1 MFNEAG
7 SQIAWYDY
15 DAWGNRVGG
24 AWVVHNQDI
33 YKNLFYANPFRY
45 RGYYQDSETGFYYCG
60 SRYYDPKIGRFIN
73 ADSTNTLMN
82 TPMAYTD
89 KNLYAYCDNNPV
101 MRVDNGGEF
110 WDTVF
115 DVISLC
121 VSVVDVVKNPDDP
134 WAWAG
139 LAADVV
145 SLAVPFATGGGA
157 VVKAVSKVDDV
168 VDLAKTADRV
178 ADTADNVYDGVKAMS
193 KVDIP
198 DCFVAGT
205 MVATEDG
212 HKPIETIEVGDY
224 VWATD
229 EKTGETS
236 LKQVVNTFINE
247 TTAVTHV
254 TINGEVITSTQT
266 HPYYV
271 VGRGWTLAGSLQA
284 GDILVMLNGEKV
296 VLELVQHE
304 ILETPVTTYNFE
316 VADFHT
322 YYVGTNNVL
331 VHNKCKVQISQKL
344 EYVFGNATGDK
355 HNIDRS
361 QGLLEQVQNIGINDT
376 PKGRQY
382 MLEQLMEIPDAV
394 SESPIRNRYSSLLC
408 GPSGV
413 RQMDTIW
420 ENGKLI
426 TIYIYGRMR

>member
-1 MFNEAG
+1 
-7 SQIAWYDY
+7 
-15 DAWGNRVGG
+15 
-24 AWVVHNQDI
+24 
-33 YKNLFYANPFRY
+33 
-45 RGYYQDSETGFYYCG
+45 
-60 SRYYDPKIGRFIN
+60 
-73 ADSTNTLMN
+73 
-82 TPMAYTD
+82 MAYTD

-229 EKTGETS
+229 EETGETS

-304 ILETPVTTYNFE
+304 ILETPVKTYNFE

-322 YYVGTNNVL
+322 YYVGTYNVL
-331 VHNKCKVQISQKL
+331 VHNKC
-344 EYVFGNATGDK
+344 VFGEFVDNPQSLWGKTADDLEEVLGSDWTRGTYGSSKTGWKFTNGDK
-355 HNIDRS
+355 MIAYHPGGGKHVGNYYKLSSGQVGKIKIVGPDYVRLPGDKARIIDAI
-361 QGLLEQVQNIGINDT
+361 LD
-376 PKGRQY
+376 
-382 MLEQLMEIPDAV
+382 
-394 SESPIRNRYSSLLC
+394 
-408 GPSGV
+408 
-413 RQMDTIW
+413 
-420 ENGKLI
+420 
-426 TIYIYGRMR
+426 

>member
-1 MFNEAG
+1 
-7 SQIAWYDY
+7 
-15 DAWGNRVGG
+15 
-24 AWVVHNQDI
+24 
-33 YKNLFYANPFRY
+33 
-45 RGYYQDSETGFYYCG
+45 
-60 SRYYDPKIGRFIN
+60 
-73 ADSTNTLMN
+73 
-82 TPMAYTD
+82 
-89 KNLYAYCDNNPV
+89 

-115 DVISLC
+115 DVVSLC
-121 VSVVDVVKNPDDP
+121 FSVVDVIKNPDDP

-145 SLAVPFATGGGA
+145 SLAVPFATGGGT
-157 VVKAVSKVDDV
+157 VVKAVSKADDV
-168 VDLAKTADRV
+168 VDLVKTADRV
-178 ADTADNVYDGVKAMS
+178 TDTADTVYDGVKAMS

-205 MVATEDG
+205 MIATEEG
-212 HKPIETIEVGDY
+212 HLPIEDIKVGDH

-229 EKTGETS
+229 PETGVTD
-236 LKQVVNTFINE
+236 LKKVVNTFINE

-254 TINGEVITSTQT
+254 TINGEVITSTQS

-271 VGRGWTLAGSLQA
+271 VGQGWTLAGNLRA

-322 YYVGTNNVL
+322 YYVGTYNVL
-331 VHNKCKVQISQKL
+331 VHNKCKVQLSQKL
-344 EYVFGNATGDK
+344 DYIFGNATGDK
-355 HNIDRS
+355 HNIDRA
-361 QGLLEQVQNIGINDT
+361 QGLLEQVQSIGINDT

-394 SESPIRNRYSSLLC
+394 SESHIRNRYSSLLC
-408 GPSGV
+408 GPNGV
-413 RQMDTIW
+413 KQMDTIW
-420 ENGKLI
+420 ESGKLI
-426 TIYIYGRMR
+426 TIYIFGRK

>member
-1 MFNEAG
+1 
-7 SQIAWYDY
+7 
-15 DAWGNRVGG
+15 
-24 AWVVHNQDI
+24 
-33 YKNLFYANPFRY
+33 
-45 RGYYQDSETGFYYCG
+45 
-60 SRYYDPKIGRFIN
+60 
-73 ADSTNTLMN
+73 
-82 TPMAYTD
+82 
-89 KNLYAYCDNNPV
+89 

-145 SLAVPFATGGGA
+145 SLVVPFATGGGT

-193 KVDIP
+193 KVDVP

-205 MVATEDG
+205 MIATEDG
-212 HKPIETIEVGDY
+212 HAPIETIQVGDL

-229 EKTGETS
+229 EETGETS
-236 LKQVVNTFINE
+236 LKKVVNTFINE
-247 TTAVTHV
+247 TTSITRIIV
-254 TINGEVITSTQT
+254 NGEEIISTQT

-271 VGRGWTLAGSLQA
+271 VERGWTLAGSLQA

-304 ILETPVTTYNFE
+304 ILETPVKTYNFE

-322 YYVGTNNVL
+322 YYVGTNKVL

-355 HNIDRS
+355 HNIDRT
-361 QGLLEQVQNIGINDT
+361 QGLLEQVQSIGINDT

>member
-7 SQIAWYDY
+7 TQVVWYDY

-115 DVISLC
+115 DVVSLC
-121 VSVVDVVKNPDDP
+121 FSVVDVVKNPDDP

-178 ADTADNVYDGVKAMS
+178 ADTADSVYDGVKAMS

-212 HKPIETIEVGDY
+212 HAPIETIEVGDY

-229 EKTGETS
+229 EETGETS

-316 VADFHT
+316 VANFHT
-322 YYVGTNNVL
+322 YYVGTYNVL
-331 VHNKCKVQISQKL
+331 VHNKC
-344 EYVFGNATGDK
+344 VFGEFVDNPQSLWGKTADDLEEVLGSDWTRGTYGSSKTGWKFTNGDK
-355 HNIDRS
+355 MIAYHPGGGKHVGNYYKLSSGQVGKIKIVGPDYVRLPGDKARIIDAI
-361 QGLLEQVQNIGINDT
+361 LD
-376 PKGRQY
+376 
-382 MLEQLMEIPDAV
+382 
-394 SESPIRNRYSSLLC
+394 
-408 GPSGV
+408 
-413 RQMDTIW
+413 
-420 ENGKLI
+420 
-426 TIYIYGRMR
+426 

>member
-1 MFNEAG
+1 
-7 SQIAWYDY
+7 
-15 DAWGNRVGG
+15 
-24 AWVVHNQDI
+24 
-33 YKNLFYANPFRY
+33 
-45 RGYYQDSETGFYYCG
+45 
-60 SRYYDPKIGRFIN
+60 
-73 ADSTNTLMN
+73 
-82 TPMAYTD
+82 
-89 KNLYAYCDNNPV
+89 

-115 DVISLC
+115 DVVSLC
-121 VSVVDVVKNPDDP
+121 FSVVDVIKNPDDP
-134 WAWAG
+134 WAWVG

-145 SLAVPFATGGGA
+145 SLAVPFATGGGS
-157 VVKAVSKVDDV
+157 VVKAVSKADDV
-168 VDLAKTADRV
+168 VDLVKTADRV
-178 ADTADNVYDGVKAMS
+178 TDTADTVYDGVKAMS

-205 MVATEDG
+205 MIATEEG
-212 HKPIETIEVGDY
+212 HLPIEDIKVGDH

-229 EKTGETS
+229 PETGVTD
-236 LKQVVNTFINE
+236 LKKVVNTFINE

-271 VGRGWTLAGSLQA
+271 VGQGWTLAGNLRA

-322 YYVGTNNVL
+322 YYVGTYNVL
-331 VHNKCKVQISQKL
+331 VHNKCKVQLSQKL
-344 EYVFGNATGDK
+344 DYIFGNATGDK
-355 HNIDRS
+355 HNIDRA
-361 QGLLEQVQNIGINDT
+361 QGLLEQVHSIGINDT

-394 SESPIRNRYSSLLC
+394 SESHIRNRYSSLLC
-408 GPSGV
+408 GPNGV
-413 RQMDTIW
+413 KQMDTIW
-420 ENGKLI
+420 ESGKLI
-426 TIYIYGRMR
+426 TIYIFGRK